1 METELDKRQEL
12 IEKIKKLSAPEDV
25 QKVKRCAEGKNL
37 YRRAGSGE
45 GSEGSTGK
53 TLMDVGKTVLY

>member
-25 QKVKRCAEGKNL
+25 QKVKIFIAGLEAGKAVKEVSAKKL
-37 YRRAGSGE
+37 I
-45 GSEGSTGK
+45 
-53 TLMDVGKTVLY
+53 